1 MENYLFLNNSRN
13 LEKSNNQGINVFN
26 KFKKKKKKYIA
37 CNYNWKEFCSDDEDN
52 SYYNY
57 SLYDNN
63 AKTNKSIKKRK
74 FSQDTVCLHKNK
86 LHKASTNKGFKEEN
100 KSSESLSKTKIS
112 NKKVR
117 FSDVKYIDVESF
129 KKYNT
134 SNTNYDPF
142 FEGIYYNNL
151 KEKKMLDDKADVKC
165 TCFIY

>member
-1 MENYLFLNNSRN
+1 MENYLFLNNN
-13 LEKSNNQGINVFN
+13 KDLEKSNIQAINVIN
-26 KFKKKKKKYIA
+26 KYHKKKKKYIA
-37 CNYNWKEFCSDDEDN
+37 CNYNWKEFYSDDEDN
-52 SYYNY
+52 LYYNF
-57 SLYDNN
+57 SLYNN
-63 AKTNKSIKKRK
+63 NTNQSKSIKKRK
-74 FSQDTVCLHKNK
+74 FSQDTVCLYKNK
-86 LHKASTNKGFKEEN
+86 LHKTPTNKRFKEESN
-100 KSSESLSKTKIS
+100 SSESLSKTKIS
-112 NKKVR
+112 KKKVR